1 MANDEKAPIIIKK
14 IKKYEAGHHGGA
26 WKVAYADFVTA
37 MMAFFLL
44 LWLLNV
50 TTDEQKALISS
61 YFAPADTRISQSTSG
76 SGGVMGGMTMAAEGA
91 LASNVDPV
99 SENPALPQEGDTA
112 LKNGDN
118 AGNMSVEEMADA
130 ALKAELDRRDE
141 ERFKEAAE
149 KLKQAI
155 ESDPELKELAQNLI
169 IDMTPEGLRIQIV
182 DRKGRPMFQLGSATP
197 MPETV
202 RLLKLVARIILG
214 MPNRISIRGHTDS
227 KPYGRGAKYTNW
239 ELSADRANA
248 SRRILLSS
256 KLETIRI
263 ENIMGKADGE
273 HLDKEN
279 PYSDR
284 NRRISIILLK
294 ESIVAGIH
302 KKKKKDP
309 KANTQDKPRIKAYSR
324 PPKRDLKQREEGIIY
339 FP

>member
-14 IKKYEAGHHGGA
+14 VKKYEAGHHGGA

-61 YFAPADTRISQSTSG
+61 YFAPADTRVAESTSG
-76 SGGVMGGMTMAAEGA
+76 AGGVMGGMTMAAEGA

-99 SENPALPQEGDTA
+99 SENPALPQEGDTS

-118 AGNMSVEEMADA
+118 EGNMSVEEMADA

-141 ERFKEAAE
+141 KRFKDAAE

-155 ESDPELKELAQNLI
+155 EGDPELKELAQNLI

-182 DRKGRPMFQLGSATP
+182 DQQGRPMFQLGSATP

-202 RLLKLVARIILG
+202 RLLKLVSRIILG

-227 KPYGRGAKYTNW
+227 KPYGTGAKYTNW

-248 SRRILLSS
+248 SRRILLAS
-256 KLETIRI
+256 KLEKIRI

-279 PYSDR
+279 PYSAR

-294 ESIVAGIH
+294 ESIVSGIH

-309 KANTQDKPRIKAYSR
+309 EAKANDKPRVKAYSR
-324 PPKRDLKQREEGIIY
+324 PPKKELKQREEGIIY